1 LELLVQLGDEKASKT
16 LKLFIF
22 LKKVLVCLFPINI
35 RDFKPKRAFF
45 GQKQGKNGG
54 KQTNS
59 KIFLENRQSKYF
71 CLTYFSKL
79 NRDQVEKKLWHFED
93 NLVSGGGEKPCR
105 KSRKSDTTF
114 RWVLMCKIFFNS
126 ERKFV
131 TSKVVSRSQK
141 YFSQR
146 QYF

>member
-1 LELLVQLGDEKASKT
+1 MELLVQPGNEKASKT

-22 LKKVLVCLFPINI
+22 LKKKLICLFPINI
-35 RDFKPKRAFF
+35 RYFKPKKAFF

-59 KIFLENRQSKYF
+59 KTILENRQSKYF

-93 NLVSGGGEKPCR
+93 NPVSGR
-105 KSRKSDTTF
+105 KNLAENPEKSDTTF
-114 RWVLMCKIFFNS
+114 RWVLTCVNEKISCVF
-126 ERKFV
+126 RKPFL
-131 TSKVVSRSQK
+131 SKP
-141 YFSQR
+141 
-146 QYF
+146 